1 MIVFY
6 HSYST
11 YSGILELIFY
21 TILISDYA
29 DYYKK
34 KSIMEYSI
42 DFLSTIL
49 IFRAML
55 ISNNNTAIGILFI
68 ILLIYIF
75 TFLLK
80 KNFLFRNYFFSIFL
94 ILFGTI
100 FISYILIFYSGFFIK
115 FFQIDGLWSRF
126 LLFQIFASIDLKE
139 FIFPVL
145 NVNLINNELSFSFHN
160 SYIEIILYLSP
171 LIFILILIFL
181 KKIFVKEIFEKY
193 TFL

>member
-181 KKIFVKEIFEKY
+181 KKILLKNI
-193 TFL
+193 